1 MIIRKATIDDLE
13 KIVAVEAECF
23 PSAEAATK
31 DSFRERLLHYPS
43 HFILMLDGDRIV
55 AFVNGM
61 VTDKPDLTDE
71 MYDNADLHNENG
83 EWQMIFGVDTVPEY
97 RNHGYA
103 GELIKQFIDEAHSQ
117 NRKGLVLTCK
127 EHLLRYYSKFGFVS
141 EGITDKSVHG
151 GVVWYQM
158 RLTF

>member
-1 MIIRKATIDDLE
+1 MLIRKATIDDLE
-13 KIVAVEAECF
+13 KITEVEVECF
-23 PSAEAATK
+23 PSAEAATEE
-31 DSFRERLLHYPS
+31 SFKRRLLSYPS
-43 HFILMLDGDRIV
+43 HFLLMFDKDKLI

-61 VTDKPDLTDE
+61 TTNQPDLIDE
-71 MYDNADLHNENG
+71 MYDNADLHDESG

-97 RNHGYA
+97 RKHGYA
-103 GELIKQFIDEAHSQ
+103 GELIKQFISEARSQ

-127 EHLLRYYSKFGFVS
+127 EHLLGYYSKFGFVN
-141 EGITDKSVHG
+141 EGITNKSVHG